1 MTRGGLR
8 VTNFLKKRSIVIL
21 ACFAVIFTLMSSFLL
36 AGCSS
41 QQSSSAKTVK
51 VAFIGPLTGPDAS
64 EVVGPK
70 NCFQL
75 AVDQAN
81 ASGKLPYQ
89 IQTVFYDD
97 ASNAGTAANAAQKIV
112 SDPDVIAVTGF
123 FNSAPCAATIPI
135 FKNAGIPL
143 VIWGAISKDLTQAA
157 NMPYV
162 TRVVPTTFQEIQPMA
177 AMATQQMGYK
187 KWAII
192 TSTSTYGQDTMAGFK
207 AGIQGV
213 PGVQIVSEDSIAD
226 GTTDF
231 RPVVSKLKNEDID
244 AVFFGDNMTE
254 AALCVRQMKELG
266 ITNVLLA
273 GTSALTDPAYLKAAG
288 AATEGMIVSQSGE
301 DPSKLPN
308 GQAFISAY
316 NAKYAA
322 GSYGSYGE
330 YAYDSTNIIVSAL
343 ESLGANPDPKA
354 LATKIAGI
362 SYDGLLGTT
371 TFDSNGQT
379 TDKLTT
385 IMVVQDGQFIDWNTS
400 QYKTGERK
408 LPPA

>member
-1 MTRGGLR
+1 L
-8 VTNFLKKRSIVIL
+8 VNNILKKRSLVIL
-21 ACFAVIFTLMSSFLL
+21 ACAAVVVSLMSSFLL

-41 QQSSSAKTVK
+41 QQSASAKTVK

-70 NCFQL
+70 NCFEL

-89 IQTVFYDD
+89 IQPVYYDD

-123 FNSAPCAATIPI
+123 FNSGPCAAAIPI

-143 VIWGAISKDLTQAA
+143 VIWGAISKDLTQAQ
-157 NMPYV
+157 NMPFV

-177 AMATQQMGYK
+177 AMATQQLGRK
-187 KWAII
+187 KWAVI
-192 TSTSTYGQDTMAGFK
+192 TSTSTYGQDTLAGFQ

-213 PGVQIVSEDSIAD
+213 PGVQIVSIDKIAD

-231 RPVVSKLKNEDID
+231 RPIVAKLKNEDID
-244 AVFFGDNMTE
+244 AVFFGNDMTE

-266 ITNVLLA
+266 INNVLLT
-273 GTSALTDPAYLKAAG
+273 GTSALTDPAYIKAAG
-288 AATEGMIVSQSGE
+288 DATEGMIVSQSGE

-308 GQAFISAY
+308 GQAFVSAY
-316 NAKYAA
+316 NAKYSQ
-322 GSYGSYGE
+322 GGYGSYGE
-330 YAYDSTNIIVSAL
+330 YAFDSTNIIISAL
-343 ESLGANPDPKA
+343 EGLGANPDPKT
-354 LATKIAGI
+354 LAQKIAAI

-371 TFDSNGQT
+371 TFDQNGQT

-385 IMVVQDGQFIDWNTS
+385 IMVVQDGQFINWSDS
-400 QYKTGERK
+400 QYKTGTRK
-408 LPPA
+408 LPGA